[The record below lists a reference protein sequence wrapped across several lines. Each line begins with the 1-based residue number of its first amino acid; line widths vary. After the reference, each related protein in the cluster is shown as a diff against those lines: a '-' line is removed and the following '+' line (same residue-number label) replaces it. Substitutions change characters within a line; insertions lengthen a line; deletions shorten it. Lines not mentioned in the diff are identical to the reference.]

1 MKLTPALAEQI
12 ADLLSDGLTMKAAA
26 KAAGV
31 PSATAYA
38 WLRRGR
44 QESSGPKRQIADAYD
59 GARGE
64 ARLEPEPEPTPPPE
78 DRAPETRREFLER
91 HLNELRRYADQAEA
105 SGVIGPLPALKKQE
119 REAYDELATIRE
131 READPILGMSD
142 EQLVYVIQDAI
153 VGLPVMLR
161 EQISQTLESLQTARV
176 VKIDEATG

>member
-1 MKLTPALAEQI
+1 
-12 ADLLSDGLTMKAAA
+12 MKAAA

-44 QESSGPKRQIADAYD
+44 QEESGPKRLIADAYD

-64 ARLEPEPEPTPPPE
+64 ARSAPEPEAPQPPKE
-78 DRAPETRREFLER
+78 DAPESRREFLER
-91 HLNELRRYADQAEA
+91 HLAELRRYADQAEA
-105 SGVIGPLPALKKQE
+105 SGVMGTLPALKKQE
-119 REAYDELATIRE
+119 REAYDELATLRE
-131 READPILGMSD
+131 READPILGMTD

>member
-1 MKLTPALAEQI
+1 M
-12 ADLLSDGLTMKAAA
+12 
-26 KAAGV
+26 
-31 PSATAYA
+31 
-38 WLRRGR
+38 
-44 QESSGPKRQIADAYD
+44 
-59 GARGE
+59 
-64 ARLEPEPEPTPPPE
+64 
-78 DRAPETRREFLER
+78 
-91 HLNELRRYADQAEA
+91 
-105 SGVIGPLPALKKQE
+105 IGPLPALKKQE